1 VYLFPV
7 NLQDTLVDMYERAC
21 EVSVSLSGFK
31 HISQDRT
38 ALTAECGSLLEEV
51 HDSIHFY

>member
-21 EVSVSLSGFK
+21 EVRVSLSGFK
-31 HISQDRT
+31 HISQERT
-38 ALTAECGSLLEEV
+38 ALTVECGSLLEEV
-51 HDSIHFY
+51 HDLILFY